1 METEFKRFPEMREEL
16 GSRPDTYWRDRE
28 ARALVRFVAR
38 GGVSVSPDDR
48 PNGYLV
54 FDPLGFDEALISVDK
69 MVRGGYAENPLE
81 YVFDPVARVVYHERC
96 WQTLRYDDD
105 ADELV
110 QTVTAGMTEV
120 ERTIS
125 RVRAHFREMPDEVY
139 RRLLPMRDFFLS
151 MAADVLGRRDG

>member
-1 METEFKRFPEMREEL
+1 MREEREA
-16 GSRPDTYWRDRE
+16 RPDTYWKDRE
-28 ARALVRFVAR
+28 ARALVRFWGP
-38 GGVSVSPDDR
+38 GGVGVSPDDR

-69 MVRGGYAENPLE
+69 MVRGGPHENPLE
-81 YVFDPVARVVYHERC
+81 YMFDPVARVVYHERC
-96 WQTLRYDDD
+96 WQTLHYDDD

-110 QTVTAGMTEV
+110 QTVTAGMTET
-120 ERTIS
+120 EQTIS

-151 MAADVLGRRDG
+151 MAADALGRQDG